1 MAARDNPK
9 VKVKGKRGRP
19 PGSKAKRQEK
29 FLLEYA
35 RRHRSVDAACNA
47 AEVPWATYREWRR
60 DPEFKAKLKEID
72 EQAKERLVGRLR
84 ETGAALALGE
94 EVATPVKP
102 DTTMLRHLQTAHDP
116 DFKKE
121 STVRVTGT
129 ITHEHHAKLLGGMSA
144 ADKTAELRKYLEQD
158 ELSKLGLGEA
168 EEVEFEE
175 VEA

>member
-19 PGSKAKRQEK
+19 PGSKIARQNK
-29 FLLEYA
+29 FLEQYA

-129 ITHEHHAKLLGGMSA
+129 ITHEHHAKVLAGMSA

-175 VEA
+175 VG